1 MAQARL
7 LEVQSHQREM
17 QSHQHEMQAQ
27 SAQAQSELRDLKLE
41 LEHSQ
46 AQVRQWPLIAS
57 NCDLKLELEHS
68 LAQVRQWPPMA
79 SDGASDGAS
88 DCVPHQKALL
98 EQVRQL
104 QEKLS
109 LTQAAAAETEARA
122 EARLSKLLGQQVT
135 NPTDGVGLPR
145 RWRLIASLMASLMTP
160 DDL

>member
-27 SAQAQSELRDLKLE
+27 SAHAQSELRDLKLE

-57 NCDLKLELEHS
+57 DCDLKLELEHS
-68 LAQVRQWPPMA
+68 QAQVRQWPPM
-79 SDGASDGAS
+79 ASDGAS

-135 NPTDGVGLPR
+135 NLADGV
-145 RWRLIASLMASLMTP
+145 
-160 DDL
+160 

>member
-46 AQVRQWPLIAS
+46 
-57 NCDLKLELEHS
+57 
-68 LAQVRQWPPMA
+68 AQVRQWPPMA

-135 NPTDGVGLPR
+135 NPADGV
-145 RWRLIASLMASLMTP
+145 
-160 DDL
+160 